1 MGQEL
6 VKLFQYARDNLGLY
20 GRFQL
25 AMKLR
30 VPSTQAAELPDDPE
44 VIKDGKEFLDFL
56 IKTKR

>member
-6 VKLFQYARDNLGLY
+6 TKLFNYARENLGLY

-30 VPSTQAAELPDDPE
+30 IPSAKAAELPDDPE
-44 VIKDGKEFLDFL
+44 AIKDGKEFLDFL
-56 IKTKR
+56 VKTNK